1 MGVRSASVF
10 ALADDLSGAA
20 EVAAL
25 LMAPARSARIALS
38 GPPYAFAAPV
48 VVADLDCRYREEA
61 GELVREAL
69 RHAGERRVFVKID
82 SLLRG
87 NLPATAAATLHA
99 SAPHDAVV
107 REGAVC
113 ERAVCEGA
121 VCEGA
126 VCEGAERSAAGRDA
140 ARRGAAARDAPVRDA
155 PVREG
160 GACHAVVRE
169 GAVRDAAVHDVTA
182 HDVTAHDVTAHDVTA
197 HDVTAHDVTAHDVT
211 AHDVTA
217 HDVTAHDV
225 AVRDVAVR
233 DAAVGEAGVRDASAS
248 LAPAG
253 PAQASHLPSPALV
266 VFAPALPAAGRV
278 TVGGVAY
285 IGGLSLRETRAWQV
299 ERRPAPASVTDALG
313 GVPSAIVPLAA
324 VRAGHDTLVRTL
336 AQTAGRIAVC
346 DAETDSDL
354 GAIVSAALAADH
366 RARFIGA
373 GGLASALGRFLD
385 AQPPI
390 AERMDAQPP
399 IADRA
404 DAQPPIT
411 DRAGTQSPI
420 IPNSGTHHSITARV
434 DALPPA
440 IPRTGALLPA
450 VRGIGRTETRPLLV
464 VVGTA
469 EPGAAEQARLL
480 LSYGAHPITLDAE
493 TDLAATPAHR
503 THLAQR
509 LRQALGQTTA
519 ATAATA
525 TVVLTISGQ
534 APPTAATTLADLVG
548 AALTGHTPA
557 PDLVLT
563 GGETARR
570 VLDALQVRELTPVAQ
585 IHHGAVHCLTP
596 EGRSV
601 VTRPGSFGDRDS
613 LVRIAAHLAPER
625 LT

>member
-1 MGVRSASVF
+1 MRSASVF

-87 NLPATAAATLHA
+87 NLVATAAATLHT

-107 REGAVC
+107 RDAAVC
-113 ERAVCEGA
+113 DAAVCEG
-121 VCEGA
+121 
-126 VCEGAERSAAGRDA
+126 
-140 ARRGAAARDAPVRDA
+140 
-155 PVREG
+155 
-160 GACHAVVRE
+160 GAC
-169 GAVRDAAVHDVTA
+169 DAAVH
-182 HDVTAHDVTAHDVTA
+182 
-197 HDVTAHDVTAHDVT
+197 
-211 AHDVTA
+211 
-217 HDVTAHDV
+217 
-225 AVRDVAVR
+225 DVAVR

-253 PAQASHLPSPALV
+253 PAQASHLPAPALV
-266 VFAPALPAAGRV
+266 VLAPALPAAGRV

-299 ERRPAPASVTDALG
+299 ERRPAPASVTEALG

-354 GAIVSAALAADH
+354 SAIVSAALAADH

-385 AQPPI
+385 AQPAIIAHADAHPPI
-390 AERMDAQPP
+390 IVRADAHPP
-399 IADRA
+399 IA
-404 DAQPPIT
+404 P
-411 DRAGTQSPI
+411 G
-420 IPNSGTHHSITARV
+420 SGTHHSITARV

-440 IPRTGALLPA
+440 APRMGALLPA
-450 VRGIGRTETRPLLV
+450 GHGEGRTGARPLLV

-480 LSYGAHPITLDAE
+480 LSYGAHPITLDAA
-493 TDLAATPAHR
+493 TDLAATSAHR

-519 ATAATA
+519 ATATTA

-601 VTRPGSFGDRDS
+601 VTRPGSFGERDS
-613 LVRIAAHLAPER
+613 LVRIAAHLATER

>member
-1 MGVRSASVF
+1 MRSASVF

-48 VVADLDCRYREEA
+48 VVADLDCRYQEEA
-61 GELVREAL
+61 GEVVREAL

-87 NLPATAAATLHA
+87 NLPATAAATLRP
-99 SAPHDAVV
+99 SAPPDA
-107 REGAVC
+107 
-113 ERAVCEGA
+113 
-121 VCEGA
+121 
-126 VCEGAERSAAGRDA
+126 
-140 ARRGAAARDAPVRDA
+140 
-155 PVREG
+155 
-160 GACHAVVRE
+160 
-169 GAVRDAAVHDVTA
+169 AVRDAAVH
-182 HDVTAHDVTAHDVTA
+182 
-197 HDVTAHDVTAHDVT
+197 
-211 AHDVTA
+211 
-217 HDVTAHDV
+217 
-225 AVRDVAVR
+225 DVAVR

-248 LAPAG
+248 PAPAG

-266 VFAPALPAAGRV
+266 VLAPALPAAGRV

-299 ERRPAPASVTDALG
+299 ERRPAPASVTEALG

-354 GAIVSAALAADH
+354 SAIVHAALAADH

-385 AQPPI
+385 AQP
-390 AERMDAQPP
+390 A
-399 IADRA
+399 
-404 DAQPPIT
+404 IT
-411 DRAGTQSPI
+411 DRAGTHPSITPG
-420 IPNSGTHHSITARV
+420 SGTHHSITARV

-440 IPRTGALLPA
+440 APRMGALLPA
-450 VRGIGRTETRPLLV
+450 SHGEGRTEARPILV

-480 LSYGAHPITLDAE
+480 LSYGAHPITLDAA

-503 THLAQR
+503 AHLAQR
-509 LRQALGQTTA
+509 LRQALRQAA
-519 ATAATA
+519 ATPATTA
-525 TVVLTISGQ
+525 TVVLTVSGQ
-534 APPTAATTLADLVG
+534 APPTAATTLAALVG

-601 VTRPGSFGDRDS
+601 VTRPGSFGERDS